1 MPTSRWVQMPSKPL
15 LSELLDHRGATLGF
29 ATKRACRSPL
39 KFAQR
44 RHLRH
49 QGATREAGKA
59 HLDSLG
65 GTREAGKD

>member
-1 MPTSRWVQMPSKPL
+1 MPSKPL
-15 LSELLDHRGATLGF
+15 LSELLDQCGATLGF

-44 RHLRH
+44 RRLRH